1 MLNLLRRWYYARGR
15 EIFRYWDGR
24 KQCRID
30 PVMVWRKL
38 LAHPRFDL
46 ERDTTLLEVGLD
58 SAWQNTLDA
67 TRDAFGVLTHA
78 AGGLTERETVLL
90 CQAFCVYALELKK
103 NSSPLPTSSGFTG
116 GTPDVPHS
124 GMGQYWEDTPP
135 PSASTST
142 SGEPSS
148 GGQAA

>member
-1 MLNLLRRWYYARGR
+1 MILNLLRRWYFARGR
-15 EIFRYWDGR
+15 EIFRFWDGR
-24 KQCRID
+24 RQRRID
-30 PVMVWRKL
+30 PVMVWRAL

-67 TRDAFGVLTHA
+67 TREALGVLPHA
-78 AGGLTERETVLL
+78 EGGLTERETIQL
-90 CQAFCVYALELKK
+90 CQSFCVYALELKK
-103 NSSPLPTSSGFTG
+103 NSSPLPTSSGPMAG
-116 GTPDVPHS
+116 GPPAA
-124 GMGQYWEDTPP
+124 GQMGQYWEDATP

-142 SGEPSS
+142 SGEPNS